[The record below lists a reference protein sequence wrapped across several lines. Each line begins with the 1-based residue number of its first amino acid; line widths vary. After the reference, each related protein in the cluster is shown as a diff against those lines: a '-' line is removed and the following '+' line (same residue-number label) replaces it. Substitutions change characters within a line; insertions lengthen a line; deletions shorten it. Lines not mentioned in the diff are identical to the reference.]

1 MVALPPLIAD
11 SGKTQKP
18 KLKHQFQAEYDKFAD
33 KEFYKDFRFTFF
45 PLPLPTEELPR
56 KSVRCLVAWIT
67 ECLVWSLNTRST
79 LNFEHG
85 IKTKHFVNIR
95 TYYPTHYSGYSSIR
109 ERGISRVVSM
119 LVLHCS
125 QGIEPLDTM
134 QCNIAWSQPGSVTAL
149 TPLLPFSSSSQP
161 RLSENPHTQ
170 RGPRASGE
178 GRPRWPR
185 PCTYYNIEI
194 LNCVQSFYWKM
205 QKESQ

>member
-79 LNFEHG
+79 RNFEHG
-85 IKTKHFVNIR
+85 INQTFYKHSHKL
-95 TYYPTHYSGYSSIR
+95 PTSLHILPSKEEYTVCPCSYCI
-109 ERGISRVVSM
+109 ISRVSM
-119 LVLHCS
+119 C
-125 QGIEPLDTM
+125 PTLDTM
-134 QCNIAWSQPGSVTAL
+134 QCKIVWSKPGSVKAL
-149 TPLLPFSSSSQP
+149 TPLNLSVPPPNRAYLRTLIHNADLEHLEKVVLDGHGHVSSF
-161 RLSENPHTQ
+161 
-170 RGPRASGE
+170 
-178 GRPRWPR
+178 
-185 PCTYYNIEI
+185 
-194 LNCVQSFYWKM
+194 V
-205 QKESQ
+205 